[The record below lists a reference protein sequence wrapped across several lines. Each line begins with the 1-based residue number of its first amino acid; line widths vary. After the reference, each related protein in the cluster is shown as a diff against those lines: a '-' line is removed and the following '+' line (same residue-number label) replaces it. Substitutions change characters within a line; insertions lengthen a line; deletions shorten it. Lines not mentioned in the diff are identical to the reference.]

1 MDTALYI
8 NTSRNM
14 TLNLYF
20 KNILCHPE
28 GWHSKLLT
36 LFFRVLAPVLKNSSF
51 HRNVLSK

>member
-8 NTSRNM
+8 NTNRNM
-14 TLNLYF
+14 SLNLYF